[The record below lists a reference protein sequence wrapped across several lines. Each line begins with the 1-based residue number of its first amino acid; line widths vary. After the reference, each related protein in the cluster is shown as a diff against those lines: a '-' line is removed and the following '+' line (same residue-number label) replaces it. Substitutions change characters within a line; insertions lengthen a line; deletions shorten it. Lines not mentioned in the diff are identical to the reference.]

1 MKKQTIN
8 KMYSLFAIVLLIL
21 LGSGCRTS
29 LNYKT
34 NGDINDAINNVIL
47 NFVNNNHQLLKNDAV
62 FNVVF
67 FEEENDKND
76 YYKLIIIGTENQH
89 LYNKLKK
96 PNDNRFPS
104 NYTEVENKL
113 FLWYDDT
120 KKIDSL
126 TISTYKRYN
135 LLIDDKNGSIKYLD
149 SEILDD
155 SKKGVSYF
163 VCKNNL
169 TKFEKH
175 ISNKSIKY
183 PKKLKC
189 TGTR

>member
-47 NFVNNNHQLLKNDAV
+47 NFINNNHQLLKNDAV

-135 LLIDDKNGSIKYLD
+135 LLINDKNGSIKYLD

-155 SKKGVSYF
+155 SKKGVIYF

>member
-1 MKKQTIN
+1 MHMKKQTIN
-8 KMYSLFAIVLLIL
+8 KMYSLFATALLIL

-47 NFVNNNHQLLKNDAV
+47 NFVNNNYQLLKNDAV

-67 FEEENDKND
+67 FEEEND

-96 PNDNRFPS
+96 TNDNRFPS

-113 FLWYDDT
+113 FLWYGDT
-120 KKIDSL
+120 NKIDSL
-126 TISTYKRYN
+126 TISTYKKYN
-135 LLIDDKNGSIKYLD
+135 LLSDDKNGSIKYLD

-155 SKKGVSYF
+155 SKKGVIYF
-163 VCKNNL
+163 VCKDNL

-189 TGTR
+189 TGNR